1 MPSTGLAAATAEFGS
16 VCVRCPRV
24 LVTGA
29 AGFIGFHV
37 SRTLAARQQV
47 TVVGI
52 DNFNDY
58 YDVGLKRERAYELSK
73 DGVRMFHAD
82 VCDEAFLGEL
92 IRDFNISCV
101 IHLAAQAGVR
111 YSVKEPHLYSANNI
125 DCFVNLLEIVSQFR
139 GVYLIYASTSSV
151 YGPLSKVPFSI
162 AQLLKRPGNVY
173 SMTKQA
179 NERLAAVYCNVTGM
193 RHVGLRFFTVYGA
206 WGRPDM
212 AAYKFAD
219 KILNGERVPVFHTK

>member
-1 MPSTGLAAATAEFGS
+1 MPSTGLTAATADFGS

-24 LVTGA
+24 LVTVA

-82 VCDEAFLGEL
+82 VCDDAFPSEL

-101 IHLAAQAGVR
+101 IHLAAQPGVR

-125 DCFVNLLEIVSQFR
+125 DCFVNLLETVSQFR
-139 GVYLIYASTSSV
+139 GVCLIYASTSSV
-151 YGPLSKVPFSI
+151 YGPFSKVPFLV
-162 AQLLKRPGNVY
+162 A
-173 SMTKQA
+173 
-179 NERLAAVYCNVTGM
+179 
-193 RHVGLRFFTVYGA
+193 GLF
-206 WGRPDM
+206 
-212 AAYKFAD
+212 K
-219 KILNGERVPVFHTK
+219 